1 MANVMGT
8 RGGAFA
14 QQLRNNQSINQSI
27 NHHHQVS
34 SSSPPPIDDDVTTTS
49 DKMSTTF
56 IAANTSKNQYP
67 VSAPNPSIGAAL
79 ASAPSSGFAP
89 LGGCHP
95 NIGAPLTALARGRAF

>member
-8 RGGAFA
+8 RGGGFRTTT
-14 QQLRNNQSINQSI
+14 QKQTINQSINQS
-27 NHHHQVS
+27 S
-34 SSSPPPIDDDVTTTS
+34 SSGFVVVAPIDDVTTTS